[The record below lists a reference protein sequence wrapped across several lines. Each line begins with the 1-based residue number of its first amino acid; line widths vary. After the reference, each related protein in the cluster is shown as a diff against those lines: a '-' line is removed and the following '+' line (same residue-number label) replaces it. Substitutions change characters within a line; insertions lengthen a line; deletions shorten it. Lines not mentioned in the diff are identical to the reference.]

1 MQLLSFDQVYFKH
14 EQSQVLS
21 TDLHVQA
28 IGSMQQIQD
37 AANVHWVYRIN
48 TIVGMRLDQRSYCDS
63 WKLVGRHWRYQQ
75 EIWIGEKK
83 LNFTNK

>member
-37 AANVHWVYRIN
+37 AANVH
-48 TIVGMRLDQRSYCDS
+48 
-63 WKLVGRHWRYQQ
+63 
-75 EIWIGEKK
+75 
-83 LNFTNK
+83 